1 MAPIEFYPSSKN
13 TEYDKDIRRVRKGTN
28 VVDVKDFERGV
39 RRGDVM
45 VDVDGN
51 TNAVHLLAT
60 CALTDERLYVLAHV
74 LPVVI
79 QADQFGYGAVGTAV
93 PHKGIVTH
101 LERFELVVGSQRYC
115 AERRQ
120 WVTRG
125 RCSRLRR
132 GKG

>member
-1 MAPIEFYPSSKN
+1 MAPIEFHPSSKN
-13 TEYDKDIRRVRKGTN
+13 TDDDKDVRRVRKGTD
-28 VVDVKDFERGV
+28 VVDVEDFKRGV

-45 VDVDGN
+45 VDVDGDA
-51 TNAVHLLAT
+51 NAVHFLAT

-93 PHKGIVTH
+93 PHEGVVTH
-101 LERFELVVGSQRYC
+101 LERFELIVGSQRYC
-115 AERRQ
+115 AERSQ

-125 RCSRLRR
+125 GCSWLRR
-132 GKG
+132 GNG